1 MEVLG
6 IAIGIF
12 AAILTY
18 LTWRNGK
25 WMKAVLRTQTEMLS
39 KQTEMISKQTEM
51 MSRQM
56 EIMDKQ
62 TEMINR
68 QTEMI
73 NRQTEMLAEI
83 KNLIVAESQLTRQTI
98 IEMRQALTEV
108 LERMDRTTK
117 EILGKILER
126 VA

>member
-51 MSRQM
+51 ISRQN
-56 EIMDKQ
+56 EVLSK
-62 TEMINR
+62 
-68 QTEMI
+68 
-73 NRQTEMLAEI
+73 QTEMLAEI

-98 IEMRQALTEV
+98 IEV

>member
-1 MEVLG
+1 MEVL
-6 IAIGIF
+6 GIF

-25 WMKAVLRTQTEMLS
+25 WMKAVLS

-51 MSRQM
+51 ISRQN
-56 EIMDKQ
+56 EVLSK
-62 TEMINR
+62 
-68 QTEMI
+68 
-73 NRQTEMLAEI
+73 QTEMLAEI

-98 IEMRQALTEV
+98 IEV
-108 LERMDRTTK
+108 LERVDRTTK

>member
-39 KQTEMISKQTEM
+39 KQTEMMSK
-51 MSRQM
+51 
-56 EIMDKQ
+56 
-62 TEMINR
+62 

>member
-39 KQTEMISKQTEM
+39 KQTEMMSK
-51 MSRQM
+51 
-56 EIMDKQ
+56 
-62 TEMINR
+62 

-83 KNLIVAESQLTRQTI
+83 KNLIVTESQLTRQTI

>member
-39 KQTEMISKQTEM
+39 KQTEMMSKQTEM

-62 TEMINR
+62 TEMINK
-68 QTEMI
+68 
-73 NRQTEMLAEI
+73 QTEMLAEI

>member
-51 MSRQM
+51 ISRQN
-56 EIMDKQ
+56 EVLSK
-62 TEMINR
+62 
-68 QTEMI
+68 
-73 NRQTEMLAEI
+73 QTEMLAEI

>member
-25 WMKAVLRTQTEMLS
+25 WMKAVLRTQTEMISRQNEVLS
-39 KQTEMISKQTEM
+39 K
-51 MSRQM
+51 
-56 EIMDKQ
+56 
-62 TEMINR
+62 
-68 QTEMI
+68 
-73 NRQTEMLAEI
+73 QTEMLAEI
-83 KNLIVAESQLTRQTI
+83 KNLIVTESQLTRQTI